1 MGSFVFG
8 YSLVLTTILGS
19 TLAAGTKE
27 GFSNSLDEKSLNEKI
42 AMNLSVCTTALP
54 LGGLVGS
61 LIYSTVLRALR
72 SERKSM
78 IWCDLMVIFLYTL
91 QMCSLNP
98 IFVTFI
104 RFCLGVAMGISCTV
118 VPMYL
123 ISISPTKIS
132 GTIGSLNQ
140 ILITHGIAVAYGMG
154 FLIDEKDINC
164 WWRWRIC
171 VLLPACICFLRLI
184 TLKIFKYDRLER
196 HIE

>member
-104 RFCLGVAMGISCTV
+104 RFCLGVAAARV
-118 VPMYL
+118 LP
-123 ISISPTKIS
+123 KI
-132 GTIGSLNQ
+132 G
-140 ILITHGIAVAYGMG
+140 
-154 FLIDEKDINC
+154 
-164 WWRWRIC
+164 
-171 VLLPACICFLRLI
+171 
-184 TLKIFKYDRLER
+184 
-196 HIE
+196 